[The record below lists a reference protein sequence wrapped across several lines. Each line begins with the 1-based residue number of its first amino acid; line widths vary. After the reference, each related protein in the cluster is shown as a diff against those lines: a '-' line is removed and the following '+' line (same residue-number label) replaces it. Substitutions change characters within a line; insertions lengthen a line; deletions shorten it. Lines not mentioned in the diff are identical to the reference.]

1 MTIIQNSNSIKD
13 LTIEDIQ
20 NKIIELKKELILLNI
35 KKVTKQNI
43 KSHLIK
49 KNKHQIS
56 QLLTLQHNYINKNTK

>member
-1 MTIIQNSNSIKD
+1 MIQNSDSMRD

-20 NKIIELKKELILLNI
+20 KKIIELKKELILLNI
-35 KKVTKQNI
+35 KKVTRQNI

-56 QLLTLQHNYINKNTK
+56 QLLTLQHNHINKNTK

>member
-1 MTIIQNSNSIKD
+1 MKKNSYPIEN
-13 LTIEDIQ
+13 LTIEKIQ

-49 KNKHQIS
+49 KNKYQIS
-56 QLLTLQHNYINKNTK
+56 QLLTLQHNYNHQNKT